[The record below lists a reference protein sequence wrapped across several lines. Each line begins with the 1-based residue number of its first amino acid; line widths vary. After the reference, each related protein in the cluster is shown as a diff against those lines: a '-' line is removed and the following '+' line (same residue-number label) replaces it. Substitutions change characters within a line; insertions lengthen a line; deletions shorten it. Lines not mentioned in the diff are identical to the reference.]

1 MCNLLAVN
9 HVLWETHQCLKDNSN
24 NDNFKKQKNPKKTP
38 QKPYYTRNLTW
49 WIVIL
54 CNALISNSSLNF
66 KTQILSSFI
75 LFCTIY
81 LFTTDLIVYYFWF
94 LFVWFVGFFH
104 FVCLGFFRYAFF
116 TISNCVE
123 LKVVKGM
130 LKHVCT
136 NLLKNK
142 CK

>member
-1 MCNLLAVN
+1 MII
-9 HVLWETHQCLKDNSN
+9 LKNQ
-24 NDNFKKQKNPKKTP
+24 KKKNKP

-94 LFVWFVGFFH
+94 LFVWFVGFFFIL
-104 FVCLGFFRYAFF
+104 FVWGFFVMLF

-130 LKHVCT
+130 LKYMFVRIYCKI
-136 NLLKNK
+136 NVNKKLPQLLKFVK
-142 CK
+142 

>member
-1 MCNLLAVN
+1 MII
-9 HVLWETHQCLKDNSN
+9 LKN
-24 NDNFKKQKNPKKTP
+24 QKNQKKNP

-94 LFVWFVGFFH
+94 LFVYFDLFCFFILFVW
-104 FVCLGFFRYAFF
+104 VFFRYAFF

-130 LKHVCT
+130 LKYVCT

-142 CK
+142 LPQLLKFVK

>member
-9 HVLWETHQCLKDNSN
+9 HVLWETHHCLKDDSN
-24 NDNFKKQKNPKKTP
+24 NDNFKKPKKKKKP
-38 QKPYYTRNLTW
+38 QKPYHTRNLTW

-54 CNALISNSSLNF
+54 CNALISSSSLNF

-94 LFVWFVGFFH
+94 LFVWFVVFFSFCLFGGFSLCF
-104 FVCLGFFRYAFF
+104 FYDIKLRRIESRERDVKICLYEF
-116 TISNCVE
+116 TA
-123 LKVVKGM
+123 K
-130 LKHVCT
+130 
-136 NLLKNK
+136 
-142 CK
+142 